1 MLRTERLLLREW
13 RDDDI
18 EPCAAMCADPRV
30 MEHFPALLDR
40 AASEAA
46 VARYRA
52 HWRTEGFGLW
62 AIEVPG
68 IAPFIGF
75 AGLSRPLVM
84 RESVEVG
91 WRLAHAYWGFGYA
104 TEAARAAVDY
114 GFRTLGLLE
123 IISMTVPANVK
134 SQAVMER
141 IGMTR
146 DPSAD
151 VDLPHVPEGHPL
163 RRHWIWRLRA

>member
-1 MLRTERLLLREW
+1 MIRTERLLLREW

-18 EPCAAMCADPRV
+18 ELFAAMCADPRV

-40 AASEAA
+40 EQTAAA
-46 VARYRA
+46 VARYRD
-52 HWRTEGFGLW
+52 HWRLNGFGLW

-68 IAPFIGF
+68 SAPFIGF
-75 AGLSRPLVM
+75 AGLSRPAFM
-84 RESVEVG
+84 DAVEVG
-91 WRLAHAYWGFGYA
+91 WRLAHASWGFGYA

-114 GFRTLGLLE
+114 GFQKLGLLE
-123 IISMTVPANVK
+123 IISMTVPANVR

-151 VDLPHVPEGHPL
+151 FDHPNVPEGSPL
-163 RRHWIWRLRA
+163 RRHGIWRLRA